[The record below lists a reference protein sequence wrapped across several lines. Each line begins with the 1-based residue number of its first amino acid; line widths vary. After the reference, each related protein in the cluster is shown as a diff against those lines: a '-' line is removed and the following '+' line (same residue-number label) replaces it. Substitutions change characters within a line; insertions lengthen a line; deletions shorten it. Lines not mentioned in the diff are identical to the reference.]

1 MFSDKKGFIM
11 SPGDF
16 IKGIIIGFILGAVV
30 VYLGAKGIIPI
41 PFLK

>member
-1 MFSDKKGFIM
+1 MFRGKKGFIM

-16 IKGIIIGFILGAVV
+16 IKGLVIGFILGAVV
-30 VYLGAKGIIPI
+30 VYLGSKGIIPI

>member
-1 MFSDKKGFIM
+1 MFRSKKGFIM

-16 IKGIIIGFILGAVV
+16 IKGIVVGFILGAFV

-41 PFLK
+41 PFL

>member
-1 MFSDKKGFIM
+1 MFSGKKGFIM

-16 IKGIIIGFILGAVV
+16 IKGLIVGLIVGAVV
-30 VYLGAKGIIPI
+30 VYLGSKGIIPI